1 MQRMMMQIVASEKLS
16 EQDGRFWPGSSTL
29 DKYTGYWSELRSFS
43 QDVQQEYSGSGSA
56 GIKAATGRVG
66 LNDLTVE
73 KNVDVMSPFLMEY
86 ACSGEAIEAVIID
99 VWEDTPG
106 KPPVRMSLIVG
117 GGVNVSSYKVSG
129 ERYFAPALDN
139 VYNLDVPSLQDG
151 GRLSGVTRLQKP
163 NYTVTSKEV
172 FTIWFTTLYMR
183 VSRPDV
189 NGAVV
194 EKSWDGGR
202 NCPDAASLGR
212 ISELTFS
219 PPASSDPDAPD
230 PRYASGSSCR
240 FYKGQADGSVP
251 EHWS

>member
-1 MQRMMMQIVASEKLS
+1 MQRMMMQIVAKAKLS

-29 DKYTGYWSELRSFS
+29 DNYTGYWSELRSFS
-43 QDVQQEYSGSGSA
+43 QDVAQDYPGSGSA

-86 ACSGEAIEAVIID
+86 ACSGEAIEAVIIEI
-99 VWEDTPG
+99 WEDTVG
-106 KPPVRMSLIVG
+106 RPPLRMSLVVG

-151 GRLSGVTRLQKP
+151 GRLSGVTQLQKP

-172 FTIWFTTLYMR
+172 FQIWFTTLYMT
-183 VSRPDV
+183 VTRPDQANATIV
-189 NGAVV
+189 
-194 EKSWDGGR
+194 KSWDGGR
-202 NCPDAASLGR
+202 NCPDAAGLGTVATR
-212 ISELTFS
+212 RFGRT
-219 PPASSDPDAPD
+219 DPTTA
-230 PRYASGSSCR
+230 RYAQNATCR
-240 FYKGQADGSVP
+240 FYMGQAGDEGP
-251 EHWS
+251 DDWT